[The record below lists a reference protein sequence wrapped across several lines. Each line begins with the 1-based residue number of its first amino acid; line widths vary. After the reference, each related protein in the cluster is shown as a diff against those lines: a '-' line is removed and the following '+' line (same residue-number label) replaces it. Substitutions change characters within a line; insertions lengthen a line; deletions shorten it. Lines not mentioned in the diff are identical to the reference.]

1 MPSYCQKQSPRDVCK
16 KFHKIHRK
24 TPVPESLFSD
34 PRPPT
39 LLKKRLWHSFFP
51 VKFAKFLR
59 TPFLQ
64 NTGSCFCIAN
74 IRPSGLHN
82 NLLNFITSLR
92 QHNIFQSACQYS
104 KSTNFVRIY
113 TRTRWLEKHTLW
125 RSLYLCFADFSTFL
139 TENNWFSHKS
149 PFTVH

>member
-104 KSTNFVRIY
+104 KSTKEKSKALERLL
-113 TRTRWLEKHTLW
+113 LEKDVLV
-125 RSLYLCFADFSTFL
+125 RYIRIEPPSL
-139 TENNWFSHKS
+139 KS
-149 PFTVH
+149 ASLSL